1 MRTPD
6 QTDVVKGTCGELLRM
21 LNSHRAL
28 LRALAIP
35 AYMNAAHQKTNLFD
49 EMNRFVKGLWTQASG
64 IEALV
69 AAHD

>member
-1 MRTPD
+1 MSMRTPD

-49 EMNRFVKGLWTQASG
+49 ERGT
-64 IEALV
+64 IC
-69 AAHD
+69 